1 MECTELVA
9 GSQPRTAAIS
19 AAPATPAL
27 LLQIAVEKGA
37 DLDRLERLMNMQ
49 IQWDEH
55 QAKRA
60 FVAAMAGFKSED
72 LRIYKDKQVS
82 YQSKG
87 GRTEYAHATL
97 GNVVATIAP
106 ALARHGLSH
115 RWETKQDRGFITVT
129 CSLTH
134 QDGHSEEISLSS
146 GADESGGKNSIQAIG
161 STVSY
166 LQRYTLLAITGL
178 ATSDYD
184 DDGNGGDYPEN
195 TIRAAENNDRIN
207 SPDKPKEKPAY
218 PAERFAEKFGDW
230 ESLVTTKGKTPQAV
244 IRNIETTH
252 TLNEEQR
259 AAILAIGSRAA
270 A

>member
-1 MECTELVA
+1 MNTELIAAQPSAVA
-9 GSQPRTAAIS
+9 HTQASNM
-19 AAPATPAL
+19 ATPAL

-49 IQWDEH
+49 IQWEEH

-60 FVAAMAGFKSED
+60 FVAAMAAFKSED

-82 YQSKG
+82 YTSKG

-134 QDGHSEEISLSS
+134 QDGHSESIALSS

-184 DDGNGGDYPEN
+184 DDGNGGSEYSGA
-195 TIRAAENNDRIN
+195 TQAAANERV
-207 SPDKPKEKPAY
+207 SEPPKPKEKPPY
-218 PAERFAEKFGDW
+218 PAERFSEKFSDW
-230 ESLVTTKGKTPQAV
+230 ESLITTRGKTPQAV

-259 AAILAIGSRAA
+259 NAILSIGSRAA